1 MARKVLT
8 QNLSE
13 PLCNASTAKVDVD
26 VADGNLTIDPLTG
39 DEPLLANGTLEY
51 VEGQELSNNSVNT
64 GDGQAI
70 LVLKAKSTGRV
81 WLRLPWDAC
90 NAATHWQIHLNPNVR
105 SDISAHSGGGN
116 LKLNLASMVVTRVS
130 ADTGGGNLDLVLPE
144 HASDLDVSARTGA
157 GNVVIHVPSGIA
169 VKVQATTGLG
179 KVIAD
184 SRFNKMDGNLYQS
197 PDYEVAGE
205 KAEITAHSGA
215 GNITIETR

>member
-1 MARKVLT
+1 MAKKILT

-13 PLCNASTAKVDVD
+13 PLCDASTAKVDVD
-26 VADGNLTIDPLTG
+26 VADGNLTIDPITG
-39 DEPLLANGTLEY
+39 GEPVLANGTLEY
-51 VEGQELSNNSVNT
+51 VEGHELTNNSVNM
-64 GDGQAI
+64 GDGRAT
-70 LVLKAKSTGRV
+70 LVLKAKSTGRA

-90 NAATHWQIHLNPNVR
+90 NAATHWQIHLNPNVQT
-105 SDISAHSGGGN
+105 DISAHSGGGN

-130 ADTGGGNLDLVLPE
+130 ADTGGGNLDLVLPDQ
-144 HASDLDVSARTGA
+144 ASNLAVTARTGA
-157 GNVVIHVPSGIA
+157 GNVVIHVPNGMA

-197 PDYEVAGE
+197 PDYEMAPE

-215 GNITIETR
+215 GNITLKTK